1 MHDHDETIPE
11 IRAAP
16 IQAGAPQKPCLTVLY
31 GGPVGLVYTL
41 PPGTEILIGR
51 GADADIPLIEERRV
65 SRKHAII
72 RVSVEGNVV
81 IEDQGSSNGTFV
93 NGTRV
98 TRQELKDGD
107 RIQIGYSCIIKF
119 SYQDDLEYQL
129 QHEIAGGIKDPVTR
143 LHTKKYF
150 HDRIDAEFSYARRRD
165 EHLGVII
172 FAVDHFSK
180 ISLSHGHAA
189 GELVIKEVA
198 RIINEI
204 LRAGDVFSRYDGER
218 FALLARNLDDEGSV
232 ILAQRIRKIVR
243 DHDVDFEGTRIQL
256 SVSIGIATLADKP
269 KKAEELIQIA
279 EQSLQKTIDE
289 AGENGIGGAAVATYL
304 DNNDA
309 APTIHI
315 GQNGEA

>member
-72 RVSVEGNVV
+72 RVSAEGNVV

-119 SYQDDLEYQL
+119 SYQ
-129 QHEIAGGIKDPVTR
+129 
-143 LHTKKYF
+143 
-150 HDRIDAEFSYARRRD
+150 
-165 EHLGVII
+165 
-172 FAVDHFSK
+172 
-180 ISLSHGHAA
+180 
-189 GELVIKEVA
+189 
-198 RIINEI
+198 
-204 LRAGDVFSRYDGER
+204 
-218 FALLARNLDDEGSV
+218 
-232 ILAQRIRKIVR
+232 
-243 DHDVDFEGTRIQL
+243 
-256 SVSIGIATLADKP
+256 
-269 KKAEELIQIA
+269 
-279 EQSLQKTIDE
+279 
-289 AGENGIGGAAVATYL
+289 
-304 DNNDA
+304 
-309 APTIHI
+309 
-315 GQNGEA
+315 